1 MSVTWVSSSVMW
13 GKRVHEPW
21 GGQEDPWTR
30 YLNPSQGP
38 GAPSLSPPLGLPFQK
53 LVCEPGALGSPF
65 SSAPKANPIRPSR
78 ILCHLKAI
86 EAQPRVKCR
95 SHGGEQ
101 LLLWDRRQVAPSLGP
116 SGERA
121 DLAALW
127 GLLLMAQLAPDS
139 EHLGEGVAL
148 VAVDPRLAPGRT
160 PLSWPSPGTSPEAS
174 FSFPAQPS
182 GSGLTSLVKTVSQ
195 TSSVPGE
202 K

>member
-1 MSVTWVSSSVMW
+1 MRKFLQLFRWDEGGPDQAFQPQERDGVSGDCPEGQSPGGQGPTGECRATDSRPLAECSRVSCPMSVTWVSSFVMW
-13 GKRVHEPW
+13 GKRVHESW

-30 YLNPSQGP
+30 HLNPSQGP

-53 LVCEPGALGSPF
+53 LVCEPGALGSLF
-65 SSAPKANPIRPSR
+65 SSAPKGNPIRPSR
-78 ILCHLKAI
+78 IFCHLKVT

-127 GLLLMAQLAPDS
+127 DCC
-139 EHLGEGVAL
+139 
-148 VAVDPRLAPGRT
+148 
-160 PLSWPSPGTSPEAS
+160 
-174 FSFPAQPS
+174 
-182 GSGLTSLVKTVSQ
+182 
-195 TSSVPGE
+195 
-202 K
+202 